1 MRPLNVFVVH
11 SCDVPTDHLPR
22 GEGWIVYNYL
32 KRLAERGHTI
42 HLAAPTVALREP
54 APPGLHVHLIPH
66 ASRLSYW
73 RAVRAL
79 LTKLSASVQLD
90 IAQQFTPVQTG
101 LSLSLLGSGIP
112 LVLGPYSGYWPADA
126 DGVPTRQNVPSIIK
140 RTLRDSLAAF
150 QQSQADALIVTCPAA
165 VERIASRKA
174 REMRMHVV
182 SPGIDVNA
190 FPARECMPENPSIVF
205 LANLHYRKGIG
216 TLLDAFELVARALP
230 SCTLEIWGEGTE
242 TACVKQRIVQSPYRD
257 RIVQRGSA
265 RRDQIGQIMRSH
277 SLYCLPSHGEP
288 FGMTLLEAMA
298 SGVPV
303 VSTNI
308 GGPPFIVRREGGR
321 IVPVRN
327 AQRLADALIEVLSST
342 DLQKSMGLFNRR
354 RAEQEF
360 DWSHSLD
367 KLETVYEQVLNERAD
382 QSNDGRRLRAGF

>member
-42 HLAAPTVALREP
+42 HLAVPNVAMREP
-54 APPGLHVHLIPH
+54 TPPGLHVHLIPQ

-79 LTKLSASVQLD
+79 LTKLSVSVQFD

-112 LVLGPYSGYWPADA
+112 LVLGPYSGYWPTDA
-126 DGVPTRQNVPSIIK
+126 NGVPARQSVLSILK

-165 VERIASRKA
+165 VERIAWRKA
-174 REMRMHVV
+174 RQMRVHVV
-182 SPGIDVNA
+182 SPGIDVSA
-190 FPARECMPENPSIVF
+190 FPARECIPENPSIVF

-230 SCTLEIWGEGTE
+230 GCTLEIWGEGTE
-242 TACVKQRIVQSPYRD
+242 TASVKQRIVQSPYRD
-257 RIVQRGSA
+257 RIVQRGAA
-265 RRDQIGQIMRSH
+265 RRDQIAQIMRSH
-277 SLYCLPSHGEP
+277 SVYCLPSHGEP

-303 VSTNI
+303 VSTNA

-342 DLQKSMGLFNRR
+342 DLQKSMGLFNRK

-382 QSNDGRRLRAGF
+382 QSNEGRRLRAGA